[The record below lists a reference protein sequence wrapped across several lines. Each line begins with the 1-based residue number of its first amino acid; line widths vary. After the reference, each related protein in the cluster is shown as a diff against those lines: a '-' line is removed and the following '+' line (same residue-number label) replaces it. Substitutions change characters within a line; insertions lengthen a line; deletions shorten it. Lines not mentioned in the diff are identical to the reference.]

1 MRPEESEPFD
11 TNTLIGKELD
21 GRYRLEGVLG
31 HGGMGVVFAATQTAV
46 GRRVAVKTLYTSSA
60 MKPLAFERFR
70 REAEVAARL
79 KHPNIVTIF
88 DFGRT
93 ADGFCYLAMELLEG
107 ESLRQHVRRVG
118 PLSLRR
124 AVAIIEQVGLGLAH
138 AHKHGVVHR
147 DVKPHN
153 VMLTSVDGAEYVK
166 VLDFGLV
173 KVNEHESE
181 GALTT
186 TGQVMG
192 TPQYMSYEQAGGES
206 VDARSDLYSLGA
218 VLHYVLTG
226 SSPFGANTLRKALTA
241 MVLQPVPTVASKRTG
256 APVPEAVE
264 TFLQKALALEREAR
278 HESAEQFVA
287 ELRAAVAGVA
297 DAVLDARPT
306 GGENSD
312 SEMDATPHPR
322 LSHSQFVLNSV
333 EKAPSVP
340 GAADSAGS
348 LTTDPTLPTPGRR
361 PLWLKVAVG
370 AVSACAVLGAIAVLM
385 FERMVTSD
393 DLERREP
400 AVAAPPKAAAPPNA
414 ADQVTVSL
422 RSTPSGAAVLEDGVL
437 VGKTPLDRKWPRDA
451 TRDVTFQLSGYVDLH
466 RTFRLT
472 RDEAFDVALEPS
484 VKTPAAKP
492 AKAPAKAPG
501 VTAFE

>member
-1 MRPEESEPFD
+1 MQPEESEPFD
-11 TNTLIGKELD
+11 ANALIGKDLD

-46 GRRVAVKTLYTSSA
+46 GRRVAVKTLYTSMA
-60 MKPLAFERFR
+60 MKPSAFERFK

-107 ESLRQHVRRVG
+107 ESLRQHVRRMG
-118 PLSLRR
+118 PLTLRR
-124 AVAIIEQVGLGLAH
+124 AVSVIEQVALGLSH
-138 AHKHGVVHR
+138 AHKQGVVHR

-173 KVNEHESE
+173 KVTEQDGD

-192 TPQYMSYEQAGGES
+192 TPQYMSYEQAGGEA

-218 VLHYVLTG
+218 ILHYALTG
-226 SSPFGANTLRKALTA
+226 SSPFGASTLRKALTA
-241 MVLQPVPTVASKRTG
+241 MVLQPVPTVASKRSG

-264 TFLQKALALEREAR
+264 TFLQKAMALERDAR
-278 HESAEQFVA
+278 HQTAEQFVG
-287 ELRAAVAGVA
+287 ELRAAVAGVP
-297 DAVLDARPT
+297 DAVLDGVPAS
-306 GGENSD
+306 GENSD
-312 SEMDATPHPR
+312 SEEHATPLPR
-322 LSHSQFVLNSV
+322 LSNSRFLVNSV
-333 EKAPSVP
+333 EKAPSDP
-340 GAADSAGS
+340 GAAGRPGGS
-348 LTTDPTLPTPGRR
+348 LTTGPTLPSLARR
-361 PLWLKVAVG
+361 ALWLKVAII
-370 AVSACAVLGAIAVLM
+370 AVPTCAVLAAVAAWR
-385 FERMVTSD
+385 FKPTFIVHG
-393 DLERREP
+393 DLQRRRP
-400 AVAAPPKAAAPPNA
+400 AVAAPPKAV
-414 ADQVTVSL
+414 DEVTVSL

-472 RDEAFDVALEPS
+472 RDEAFDVTLEPS
-484 VKTPAAKP
+484 VKTPAPKP
-492 AKAPAKAPG
+492 AKPPAKAPG